1 MILGN
6 LPHIES
12 MANHKKNEKSSNA
25 IAISSGEKICFRVM
39 RGEMKV
45 VIKWR
50 VVNRMKTFSSFGYG
64 EGFKAK
70 QKFNLRKKLF

>member
-1 MILGN
+1 
-6 LPHIES
+6 

-25 IAISSGEKICFRVM
+25 IALSSGEKICFRVM

-50 VVNRMKTFSSFGYG
+50 VVNRMKTFSSIGSG
-64 EGFKAK
+64 REWK
-70 QKFNLRKKLF
+70 RREV